1 MSAQVGTNANGQPV
15 FVNDQC
21 TITGVVAS
29 ISGSGSTA
37 NVVVTTDKSD
47 SITVKP
53 GDLTAESGG
62 GPNSNTDSSATNPC
76 QSGDGIRFAAGN
88 RVSVSGTVLGYISG
102 AGSTS
107 QLSVRLSLSQA
118 SVTVSAGTLRSVPSQ
133 AGSFNT

>member
-1 MSAQVGTNANGQPV
+1 MAQVGTNATGQPV
-15 FVNDQC
+15 FVGDQC

-37 NVVVTTDKSD
+37 NVTVTTDKAD
-47 SITVKP
+47 SIVVKP
-53 GDLTAESGG
+53 GDCGSETAG
-62 GPNSNTDSSATNPC
+62 GPNATQDSTSANPV
-76 QSGDGIRFAAGN
+76 QNNDGGRFAAN
-88 RVSVSGTVLGYISG
+88 SRVSVSGIVLGYVSG

-107 QLSVRLSLSQA
+107 QLSIKLASSQG

>member
-1 MSAQVGTNANGQPV
+1 MAQVGTNANGQPV
-15 FVNDQC
+15 FVGDQC

-37 NVVVTTDKSD
+37 NVTVTTDKAD
-47 SITVKP
+47 SIVVKP
-53 GDLTAESGG
+53 LDLTAEMGG
-62 GPNSNTDSSATNPC
+62 GSNSNTDSAATNPC
-76 QSGDGIRFAAGN
+76 ESGDNQRFAAAS

-107 QLSVRLSLSQA
+107 QLSIRLSYSQG

-133 AGSFNT
+133 AGNLV